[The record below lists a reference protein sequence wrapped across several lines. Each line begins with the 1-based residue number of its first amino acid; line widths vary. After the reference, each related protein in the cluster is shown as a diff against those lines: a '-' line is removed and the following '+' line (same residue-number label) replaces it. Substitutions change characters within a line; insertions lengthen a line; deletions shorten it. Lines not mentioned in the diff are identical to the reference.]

1 MKLKKFNILLLFPM
15 ILSAGNL
22 EHLIQ
27 QSFTTEPIKVSQA
40 NLQSVTLENEAIE
53 ESYMPHI
60 SVGGSA
66 NMIDKE
72 GFGAA
77 RQSSNLYAKATAT
90 LYDGGKKWAYQRQYR
105 SKIEAQKAK
114 LQSSKNKQAL
124 MTIEAYYA
132 VLNVLEQ
139 KRAKEQESQQL
150 NQEIERFEIFYR
162 AGTAP
167 ADQVEKIRAAKA
179 QNDATLAEVD
189 LNLQKAQ
196 LNLAWLVGKRVEIE
210 EGSHLTE
217 PALNEAHIRADIKAM
232 EKEVV
237 ANQENIKIAG
247 ANMRPNVRLE
257 GKYTHSQHAYKNEG
271 FNPNFPENQGQI
283 MVLAE
288 WKVFDF
294 GMTKKQKKVSELG
307 YIASKEQLNSQKRLA
322 ALELENAKKSLEIS
336 KVKINAAQARVTASD
351 TTFAAITQKF
361 HANLVDNISYL
372 DALSDKYDALASLN
386 IAQNDYEVNK
396 ANYYYQAGIKLEEKI
411 Q

>member
-1 MKLKKFNILLLFPM
+1 MKLKQFNILLLFPM
-15 ILSAGNL
+15 LLSAGNL

-40 NLQSVTLENEAIE
+40 NLQSVTIENQAIE

-77 RQSSNLYAKATAT
+77 RQSSTLYAKATAT
-90 LYDGGKKWAYQRQYR
+90 LYDGGKKWAYQRQYT
-105 SKIEAQKAK
+105 SKIEAQKEK
-114 LQSSKNKQAL
+114 LQSSKNEQAL
-124 MTIEAYYA
+124 MTIKAYYS

-139 KRAKEQESQQL
+139 KRAKEQESEQL
-150 NQEIERFEIFYR
+150 NQEIERFEIFYK
-162 AGTAP
+162 AGTAS
-167 ADQVEKIRAAKA
+167 ADQVEKIRASKA
-179 QNDATLAEVD
+179 QNDATLAELD

-196 LNLAWLVGKRVEIE
+196 LNLAWLVGKKVEVE
-210 EGSHLTE
+210 EGSHLAE
-217 PALNEAHIRADIKAM
+217 PALNEVNIRADIKAM
-232 EKEVV
+232 EAEVV
-237 ANQENIKIAG
+237 ANRENIDIAG
-247 ANMRPNVRLE
+247 ANMRPNVQLE
-257 GKYTHSQHAYKNEG
+257 GKYTHSQYAYENEG
-271 FNPNFPENQGQI
+271 YNPNFPENQGQI

-307 YIASKEQLNSQKRLA
+307 YIASKEQLHSQKRLA
-322 ALELENAKKSLEIS
+322 LLELENAKKSLEIS
-336 KVKINAAQARVTASD
+336 TAKINASEARVRASD
-351 TTFAAITQKF
+351 MTFDAITQKF
-361 HANLVDNISYL
+361 HADLVDNITYL
-372 DALSDKYDALASLN
+372 DALSDKYDALASLK

>member
-1 MKLKKFNILLLFPM
+1 MKLKQFNILLLFPM

-40 NLQSVTLENEAIE
+40 NLQSVTVENQAIE

-72 GFGAA
+72 GFGSA

-90 LYDGGKKWAYQRQYR
+90 LYDGGKKWAYQRQYK

-114 LQSSKNKQAL
+114 LQSTKNQQAL
-124 MTIEAYYA
+124 MTIKAYYS
-132 VLNVLEQ
+132 VLNVMEQ
-139 KRAKEQESQQL
+139 KRATVQEGQQL
-150 NQEIERFEIFYR
+150 NKEIERFEIFYK
-162 AGTAP
+162 AGTAS
-167 ADQVEKIRAAKA
+167 ADQVEKIRASKA
-179 QNDATLAEVD
+179 QNDATLAELD

-196 LNLAWLVGKRVEIE
+196 LNLAWLVGKKVEVE
-210 EGSHLTE
+210 EGSHLVE
-217 PALNEAHIRADIKAM
+217 PALNEVNIRADIKAM
-232 EKEVV
+232 ESEVV
-237 ANQENIKIAG
+237 ANRENIDIAG

-257 GKYTHSQHAYKNEG
+257 GKYTHSQYAYENEG
-271 FNPNFPENQGQI
+271 YNPNFPENQGQI

-322 ALELENAKKSLEIS
+322 GLELENAQKSLEIS
-336 KVKINAAQARVTASD
+336 TVKINAAQARVRASD
-351 TTFAAITQKF
+351 TTFDAITQKF
-361 HANLVDNISYL
+361 HAKLVDNITYL
-372 DALSDKYDALASLN
+372 DALSDKYDALASLR

-396 ANYYYQAGIKLEEKI
+396 ANYYYQAGIPLEEKI